1 MKKSTW
7 HSGGGADRALG
18 DGLLRSEE
26 TDTWLSRWS
35 LIICVFSRDT
45 FYKDRRTGV
54 THLKDSF
61 TQNLL
66 VNKPSIVLWK

>member
-7 HSGGGADRALG
+7 HSGGADRALG
-18 DGLLRSEE
+18 DGVLRSEE
-26 TDTWLSRWS
+26 TNTWLSRWS

-54 THLKDSF
+54 TKLKDSF

-66 VNKPSIVLWK
+66 VNKQSIVFWK